1 MATVKAVRFSG
12 YSQLLT
18 FPKTL
23 LGDIPQSH
31 GCWLLTQSPNLAK
44 HTIRTEHLYP
54 RSETLISPGLDLEH
68 VAALDLNAKALNI
81 LKP

>member
-1 MATVKAVRFSG
+1 MRFSG
-12 YSQLLT
+12 DSQLVI

-54 RSETLISPGLDLEH
+54 RSETLSPGLDLEH